1 MGRHSQP
8 RRAGLPPVLS
18 GAAIVAVVTAVGILV
33 QPQAAPDATLALPAP
48 APAVGAPTSPPPPT
62 TTPIPTSA
70 PAPTLSAPTITVKP
84 APTMEPTATSAE
96 PTKAPAAKTA
106 TAAGDPKCHNVG
118 VKPQVVKA
126 CDQIT
131 AAVPG
136 ITAIGGRAARPHNP
150 TSCHPSGLALDLM
163 VYGNTALGDRIYAYA
178 RAHKAELGVTTLLWQ
193 VPDHYDHV
201 HASVTP
207 CNH

>member
-1 MGRHSQP
+1 M
-8 RRAGLPPVLS
+8 
-18 GAAIVAVVTAVGILV
+18 GILV
-33 QPQAAPDATLALPAP
+33 QPQATPDATLALPAP
-48 APAVGAPTSPPPPT
+48 APAVGATTSPPPPT
-62 TTPIPTSA
+62 TTPTPTTPA
-70 PAPTLSAPTITVKP
+70 PAPTTTLSAPTITIQP
-84 APTMEPTATSAE
+84 APTTGPPATSAK

-106 TAAGDPKCHNVG
+106 PAAGNPKCYNVG

-163 VYGNTALGDRIYAYA
+163 VYGDTALGDRVYAYV
-178 RAHKAELGVTTLLWQ
+178 RAHKAELGVTTLLWRA
-193 VPDHYDHV
+193 PAHWDHLHLSFAPCV
-201 HASVTP
+201 H
-207 CNH
+207 